1 MTETSN
7 APQDHPGGA
16 RRAAFG
22 FIFASA
28 LINNLSFG
36 IMIPVVPKLV
46 EQLAGGDTAAAGDWN
61 ALLGATWG
69 LMQFLFGPILGM
81 LSDRYGRRPVLLISI
96 FGLGI
101 DFILMALAP
110 DMWWLLV
117 ARMISGIT
125 ASSFSTANAYVADVV
140 PPEGRAKAFG
150 IMGSAFSFGF
160 LIGPVVGAFLGQE
173 NLHLPF
179 FAAAA
184 LCLINFVYGLFVL
197 PESLAPEKRTAA
209 FVWAKAN
216 PIGSLQMLRSH
227 KDLLGLAVVGFLFYL
242 AHMVLPAVFVL
253 YMGHRYDWDI
263 RTIGFAMS
271 ASGVLGII
279 VQIFLVGPIVKRIG
293 ERGALLAGAFFGA
306 LGFAMYG
313 FAPNGWFYLW
323 TMPVFAFMSL
333 LMPGLMGLMSRRVPP
348 QEQGRLQGAMQSL
361 QGVASIFGPLI
372 FGTVFAWSLRHEATA
387 HLPGLA
393 VYLAAALLLAAFL
406 LALKVAR
413 APEAEPQA
421 A

>member
-1 MTETSN
+1 MTETSD
-7 APQDHPGGA
+7 APQDHPGGV

-96 FGLGI
+96 FGLGV

-216 PIGSLQMLRSH
+216 PIGSLQLLRSH

-271 ASGVLGII
+271 GAGVLGII
-279 VQIFLVGPIVKRIG
+279 VQVFLVGPIVKRIG
-293 ERGALLAGAFFGA
+293 ERGTLLAGAFFGA

-372 FGTVFAWSLRHEATA
+372 FGTVFAWSLRHEATT

-406 LALKVAR
+406 LALKVAK